1 MERIHR
7 ALMVVDVQNDF
18 CEGGSLAVEG
28 GVEVARRITQHMQR
42 NSGIYDLIV
51 ASKDHHIRPQG
62 HFARHPDYV
71 TTWPVHCV
79 AGTPGSGFHPALDH
93 SFFDQV
99 VIKGEYDAAYSMFEG
114 KTESGEALIQLLEK
128 REIEVIEI
136 CGIATDYCVLQ
147 SGISSLDYGF
157 PTTVFIDLVTG
168 VSPER
173 SVDALEELQSRGAN
187 LDYAL
192 ESP

>member
-1 MERIHR
+1 MERINR
-7 ALMVVDVQNDF
+7 ALMVIDVQNDF

-28 GVEVARRITQHMQR
+28 GVAVAQRITQHMRR
-42 NSGIYDLIV
+42 NAHIYDLIV

-62 HFARHPDYV
+62 HFSKHPDFV

-79 AGTPGSGFHPALDH
+79 AGTPGSEFHPTLDQ
-93 SFFDQV
+93 SFIDMV
-99 VIKGEYDAAYSMFEG
+99 VFKGEYDAAYSMFEG
-114 KTESGEALIQLLEK
+114 KTESGEALIQLLER

-157 PTTVFIDLVTG
+157 PTTVFLDLVAG
-168 VSPER
+168 VSPEG
-173 SVDALEELQSRGAN
+173 SADALEELQSRGAN

-192 ESP
+192 ESQ